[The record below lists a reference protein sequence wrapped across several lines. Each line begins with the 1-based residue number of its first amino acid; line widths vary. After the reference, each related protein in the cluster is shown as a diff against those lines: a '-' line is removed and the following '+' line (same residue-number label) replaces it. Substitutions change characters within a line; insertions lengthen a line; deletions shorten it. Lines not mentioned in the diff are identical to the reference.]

1 MSQLTHQGSGS
12 GPSRRGNGCPI
23 AIIGLGCRFA
33 GASSPAELWEVL
45 REGRDMTSDV
55 PANRFDAAALHSEAP
70 QAGKLLSRR
79 GGFLDRIDE
88 FDAEFFG
95 CDAEEATWLDP
106 QQRLLFMTAWEAFED
121 AGLPTGKLAGSR
133 TAVFIGHM
141 HTDYATRQYSRGL
154 EELRPAMVK
163 NYRSLLSGRLSY
175 EFDLRGPSVSLDT
188 ACSSS
193 LVAIHLACQS
203 LRAGETSLAVA
214 GGSNLKIIPDEDV
227 LFSQVRMIARDGRSK
242 FGDARADGFC
252 PSDGIGVVV
261 LKRLEDAVRDGDR
274 VRAVIL
280 GGAVSNDGVSG
291 GRVLRPSVEGQ
302 IQTMRWA
309 YEDAGV
315 APSEV
320 DFLEAHGTGTPLI
333 DPLEFKAFGEVFGP
347 GRPPER
353 PLLVGSVKT
362 NVGHAEGAAA
372 MASLTKL
379 VLCLEHG
386 EIPASLH
393 METPNPAIDWR
404 SLPVVVPTSHQAL
417 PDRGRPAIAGM
428 SGQGLSAVNAHLVL
442 RAATPVEARGPQRA
456 PASAHRRYA
465 FALSARSPGAL
476 RDLARAYTEHVG
488 PRGAGAEYE
497 LRDLCYSATVRRTH
511 HPFRAAVII
520 ADKGALAR
528 ELEAFAAGERSAVV
542 TATEA
547 ATAAV
552 AQAADELDAL
562 VRRYVTGEAVDWAAM
577 ADQGARY
584 VPLPTYRWQTARY
597 WQD

>member
-1 MSQLTHQGSGS
+1 MSQVIQQGSGS
-12 GPSRRGNGCPI
+12 APFRRSNGRPI

-45 REGRDMTSDV
+45 REGRDTTSDV
-55 PANRFDAAALHSEAP
+55 PANRFDAAALHSAAP

-79 GGFLDRIDE
+79 GGFFERIDE

-95 CDAEEATWLDP
+95 LDAEESTWLDP
-106 QQRLLFMTAWEAFED
+106 QQRLLLMTAWEAFED

-141 HTDYATRQYSRGL
+141 HADYATRQYRRGL

-163 NYRSLLSGRLSY
+163 NYRSLLAGRLSY

-203 LRAGETSLAVA
+203 LRAGETSLAIA
-214 GGSNLKIIPDEDV
+214 GGSNLKLVPDEDV

-309 YEDAGV
+309 YDDAGV
-315 APSEV
+315 APSDV
-320 DFLEAHGTGTPLI
+320 DFIEAHGTGTPLI

-347 GRPPER
+347 GRPLDR

-404 SLPVVVPTSHQAL
+404 SLPIVVPTSHQVL
-417 PDRGRPAIAGM
+417 PDRGRPALAGM

-442 RAATPVEARGPQRA
+442 RAATPIEARGPQRA
-456 PASAHRRYA
+456 PAPGRLYV

-488 PRGAGAEYE
+488 PRGAGAEHA
-497 LRDLCYSATVRRTH
+497 LRDLCYSATMRRTH
-511 HPFRAAVII
+511 HPLRAAMIV

-528 ELEAFAAGERSAVV
+528 ELGAFAAGERSAVT
-542 TATEA
+542 TADEA

-552 AQAADELDAL
+552 SQAADELDAL
-562 VRRYVTGEAVDWAAM
+562 VRRYVTGEDVDWAAV
-577 ADQGARY
+577 ADPGARY
-584 VPLPTYRWQTARY
+584 VPLPTYPWQMSRY
-597 WQD
+597 WQE